1 MCTLGLVCSCSLHH
15 MCTLGLVC
23 YSYDS
28 LHHMCTLDL
37 ICYCSL
43 HHMCTLGLVI
53 LLTPFTLC
61 VHYALYVLPLT
72 DSLHRIISG
81 GCSSGEF
88 ECANGRCI
96 NGAWKCD
103 SDNDCS
109 DGSDEAEC
117 TSAFKTRLFMIKL
130 HYTSNSFLVSC
141 LLACHYNTSITIS
154 VPAKHELEMVQ

>member
-1 MCTLGLVCSCSLHH
+1 MYTWPCTLLLPSPL
-15 MCTLGLVC
+15 
-23 YSYDS
+23 
-28 LHHMCTLDL
+28 MCTLDL
-37 ICYCSL
+37 ICYYSL

-61 VHYALYVLPLT
+61 VHYALYVFPLT
-72 DSLHRIISG
+72 DSLHHIISG

-117 TSAFKTRLFMIKL
+117 TSAFKTRLFMIKSTL
-130 HYTSNSFLVSC
+130 YVKF
-141 LLACHYNTSITIS
+141 IFS
-154 VPAKHELEMVQ
+154 VVFASLSL